1 MTVAVDFDGVIHAY
15 TKGWQNGE
23 IYDPPLP
30 GAFEAL
36 DLLMASHAVF
46 IHTSRAP
53 EQVARWLIDNAP
65 DDMALSVTYE
75 MAAGQEFWNE
85 RDVLLVT
92 SRKLPA
98 QVYIDDRGLHFRS
111 WEQTLLELGR
121 RGI

>member
-23 IYDPPLP
+23 IYDPPMP

-36 DLLMASHAVF
+36 DQLMATHPVF
-46 IHTSRAP
+46 IHTSRTP
-53 EQVARWLIDNAP
+53 EQVAQWLIDNAP

-75 MAAGQEFWNE
+75 AAADREFWNE
-85 RDVLLVT
+85 RGILLVT

-98 QVYIDDRGLHFRS
+98 QVYIDDRGLHFRN